1 MRILT
6 NFSWKNWRGK
16 SPVASVASL
25 ILVIFITGCTGSLPQ
40 AFRQSLTV
48 VVPHKVNF
56 VELEY
61 YAKRSNAAYTPANN
75 IRQKFPRT
83 TRVTTVKSV
92 DTLYFLE
99 TDRQKKTQTI
109 TIRGTDDKANIWQD
123 IEIAL
128 VKNNYLGINLHR
140 GFQNDTKALHA
151 DIKPYLKRDYS
162 MRVTGHS
169 LGGAIAAILAEYLVK
184 DGYRVERVVT
194 FGQPKVTDL
203 EGKSITTNGT
213 LNRLT
218 RVAHDQDVVPM
229 LPPSGFPFV
238 HKSGYQHFAPEVIL
252 RDARKYVYLQSHA
265 ANRISVGEFRRNI
278 SHFSTKEHHMN
289 TYLSNIQEKVRNG
302 EKQVPYFSFASASRT
317 GSM

>member
-25 ILVIFITGCTGSLPQ
+25 ILVIFITGCAGSLPQ
-40 AFRQSLTV
+40 SFRQSLTV
-48 VVPHKVNF
+48 VVPHKVDF
-56 VELEY
+56 AELEY

-83 TRVTTVKSV
+83 TRVTTVKSI

-99 TDRQKKTQTI
+99 TDQKQKTQTI
-109 TIRGTDDKANIWQD
+109 TIRGTDDKANTWQD

-140 GFQNDTKALHA
+140 GFQNDTKVIHT

-162 MRVTGHS
+162 MRITGHS
-169 LGGAIAAILAEYLVK
+169 LGGAVAIILADYLVK
-184 DGYRVERVVT
+184 DGYKVERVVT

-203 EGKSITTNGT
+203 EGKSITRSGI
-213 LNRLT
+213 T

-238 HKSGYQHFAPEVIL
+238 HKRGYQHFGPEIVL
-252 RDARKYVYLQSHA
+252 RDGRKYVYLQSHA

-278 SHFSTKEHHMN
+278 AHFSTKEHHMK
-289 TYLSNIQEKVRNG
+289 TYLSNIQEKVQNG
-302 EKQVPYFSFASASRT
+302 EKQVPYLGLATASR
-317 GSM
+317 